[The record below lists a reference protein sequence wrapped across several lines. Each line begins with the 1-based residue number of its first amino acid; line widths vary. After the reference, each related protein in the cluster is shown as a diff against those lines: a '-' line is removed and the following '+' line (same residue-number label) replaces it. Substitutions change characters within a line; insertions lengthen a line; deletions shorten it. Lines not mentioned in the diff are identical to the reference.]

1 MKLTL
6 NVADG
11 PGPILVLAV
20 TVMLEIIGCVVR
32 SDIVYDGGPQM
43 AATLVVEMGVLSF
56 TLNMT
61 S

>member
-1 MKLTL
+1 MKISL
-6 NVADG
+6 NAVDG

-20 TVMLEIIGCVVR
+20 TVMLEIVVCGVR
-32 SDIVYDGGPQM
+32 SDIVYDRGPEV
-43 AATLVVEMGVLSF
+43 AATLVVRMGVLSF